1 MKKCSNSL
9 VTRDV
14 KTKNHKVTIK
24 HSPKWPKYK
33 TNTLS
38 VVKNMVQLI
47 LFHVLAEYE
56 LV

>member
-33 TNTLS
+33 TNTLN

-47 LFHVLAEYE
+47 LFYVLAEYE